1 MTRLGEHGWRPVG
14 VDLVVAAAR
23 PVVASRRDELVTR
36 IADLLRVQPD
46 AVSIK
51 GTTSD
56 GLGFSRRGR
65 NRRLGSRGRRANR
78 MTEWIGGRRPVA
90 EALAAGREAHRLIL
104 SATAKP
110 APELRAITDAARRI
124 RLPIDRVPADQMTR
138 IAGFDGHQ
146 GVLLEVGERRW
157 TEVGEMLAH
166 AREGGRDPFILVLEH
181 LQDPDQLRDAPAVG
195 RGRRRGRRRLP

>member
-56 GLGFSRRGR
+56 GLGFSGEE
-65 NRRLGSRGRRANR
+65 GIAA
-78 MTEWIGGRRPVA
+78 WAVA
-90 EALAAGREAHRLIL
+90 
-104 SATAKP
+104 
-110 APELRAITDAARRI
+110 
-124 RLPIDRVPADQMTR
+124 
-138 IAGFDGHQ
+138 
-146 GVLLEVGERRW
+146 
-157 TEVGEMLAH
+157 
-166 AREGGRDPFILVLEH
+166 
-181 LQDPDQLRDAPAVG
+181 AVEPTG
-195 RGRRRGRRRLP
+195 